1 MTASRQICI
10 VTGSRAEYGLL
21 YCLMKE
27 IAADPDLRLQIV
39 ATGMHLLP
47 EFGLTYQQIEA
58 DGFTIDAR
66 VEMLLSSDSPVGVAK
81 SIGLGVIGFADALD
95 RLKPDILVVLGDRFE
110 VLAAAQAAMVAR
122 IPIAHIHGGESSE
135 GVIDEAIRHAV
146 SKMSHLHF
154 AAAEPYRNRVIQ
166 LGESPERVFNTGAIG
181 LDNLMQPDLL
191 CRSDLEKAINFQLS
205 PGPVILCTY
214 HPVTLRGDYA
224 GGAIRELFKALESVP
239 DGRVVFTKSNADT
252 GGRVINHIIDDYAA
266 RNADRMA
273 SFVNLGRIYYLSLLR
288 AADVVLGNSSSGII
302 EAPTART
309 ATVNIGDRQRGRL
322 KAPSVID
329 CTESAESIV
338 SGIKKALST
347 EFQRIVAEG
356 KTFFGEG
363 GASTRIKQVLKEAP
377 LDEGVLM
384 KHFHDV
390 VVA

>member
-1 MTASRQICI
+1 
-10 VTGSRAEYGLL
+10 
-21 YCLMKE
+21 
-27 IAADPDLRLQIV
+27 
-39 ATGMHLLP
+39 
-47 EFGLTYQQIEA
+47 
-58 DGFTIDAR
+58 
-66 VEMLLSSDSPVGVAK
+66 
-81 SIGLGVIGFADALD
+81 
-95 RLKPDILVVLGDRFE
+95 
-110 VLAAAQAAMVAR
+110 MV
-122 IPIAHIHGGESSE
+122 
-135 GVIDEAIRHAV
+135 
-146 SKMSHLHF
+146 
-154 AAAEPYRNRVIQ
+154 
-166 LGESPERVFNTGAIG
+166 
-181 LDNLMQPDLL
+181 
-191 CRSDLEKAINFQLS
+191 
-205 PGPVILCTY
+205 
-214 HPVTLRGDYA
+214 
-224 GGAIRELFKALESVP
+224 
-239 DGRVVFTKSNADT
+239 DGRTVSQSSFHQKQ
-252 GGRVINHIIDDYAA
+252 RRYIINHIIDDYAA